1 MDVLISLVNETNCR
15 FYIESIKKRFFKAL
29 YLTLR
34 WEKSMGSMYF
44 AETKHKIGDD
54 LALPFW
60 VNSKGIMNIILLF
73 LHALWNYF

>member
-44 AETKHKIGDD
+44 AETKHKIEDD
-54 LALPFW
+54 LA
-60 VNSKGIMNIILLF
+60 
-73 LHALWNYF
+73 

>member
-15 FYIESIKKRFFKAL
+15 FYIESIKKRFSRPSL

-54 LALPFW
+54 LA
-60 VNSKGIMNIILLF
+60 
-73 LHALWNYF
+73 

>member
-1 MDVLISLVNETNCR
+1 MDVLISLVNKTNCR
-15 FYIESIKKRFFKAL
+15 FYKESIKKRFSFKAL

-54 LALPFW
+54 LA
-60 VNSKGIMNIILLF
+60 
-73 LHALWNYF
+73 

>member
-15 FYIESIKKRFFKAL
+15 FYIESVKKRFFKAL

-34 WEKSMGSMYF
+34 WEKSMDSMYF

-54 LALPFW
+54 LA
-60 VNSKGIMNIILLF
+60 
-73 LHALWNYF
+73 

>member
-15 FYIESIKKRFFKAL
+15 FYIESIKKRFFKAFK

-34 WEKSMGSMYF
+34 WEKSMVSMYF

-54 LALPFW
+54 LA
-60 VNSKGIMNIILLF
+60 
-73 LHALWNYF
+73 

>member
-15 FYIESIKKRFFKAL
+15 FYKESIEKRFCCKAL

-34 WEKSMGSMYF
+34 WEKSTGSMYF

-54 LALPFW
+54 LA
-60 VNSKGIMNIILLF
+60 
-73 LHALWNYF
+73 

>member
-34 WEKSMGSMYF
+34 WEKSMYF

-54 LALPFW
+54 LA
-60 VNSKGIMNIILLF
+60 
-73 LHALWNYF
+73 